1 MKKLKKKLK
10 PMSTTSLNP
19 ASPPNVE
26 MTVML
31 WLNSSKMNVSP
42 PFSEPLKKML
52 KKPLKKSKKPM
63 KKKKKK
69 EEEEDT
75 ELINLYFITFE
86 FTNTFFRAKKF
97 KY

>member
-1 MKKLKKKLK
+1 
-10 PMSTTSLNP
+10 
-19 ASPPNVE
+19 
-26 MTVML
+26 
-31 WLNSSKMNVSP
+31 MNVSL

-75 ELINLYFITFE
+75 ELDKFILSHLNLLILFFERKNSNIKNIYF
-86 FTNTFFRAKKF
+86 NQLNLK
-97 KY
+97 